1 MRYLRRLFAD
11 LAHRLEDAL
20 QGAALRRRANV
31 AALRDGAGMI
41 EARRRADG
49 VYEI

>member
-1 MRYLRRLFAD
+1 MRHLRRLITD
-11 LAHRLEDAL
+11 LTHRLEDDL

-41 EARRRADG
+41 DARRRADG